1 MNCAVIDL
9 GSNTIRLSVFR
20 YEDSKK
26 TTVIRQKEVAGLAG
40 YIKKNQLEQ
49 VGIQKACDVLCEFKK
64 IAARF
69 VAENEIHAFATAS
82 LRGILNQ
89 DQVLETIQQTIGLL
103 PELLSGE
110 EEAQLDFIGASHFT
124 ECKDG
129 ILIDIGGASTELV
142 RFENARLVRVA
153 SMPIGCLNLYTRF
166 VGKII
171 PNGEERKKIKK
182 EIREQ
187 LANLGW
193 STEYN
198 LPLMIGVGGTVRA
211 AHKLSCGLFSLPQDQ
226 NEMDVG
232 FIKEILNKLKNN
244 ENEIYHTVYK
254 FIPERTLTIF
264 TGLMILNE
272 AIKRFGC
279 ESIFVS
285 GYGVREGYFIDRILK
300 EGDAVN
306 ADGTYEYSGVH
317 AEPGTV
323 MAEVQ

>member
-9 GSNTIRLSVFR
+9 GSNTMRLSVFR
-20 YEDSKK
+20 YEDSKI
-26 TTVIRQKEVAGLAG
+26 TTVIQQKEVAGLAV
-40 YIKKNQLEQ
+40 YIKENQLEQ
-49 VGIQKACDVLCEFKK
+49 EGIQKACDVLCEFKK

-69 VAENEIHAFATAS
+69 VEGNDIHAFAAAS

-89 DQVLETIQQTIGLL
+89 DQVLGMIQQATGLF

-110 EEAQLDFIGASHFT
+110 EEARLGFIGASHFT
-124 ECKDG
+124 ECEDG
-129 ILIDIGGASTELV
+129 IFIDIGGASTELV
-142 RFENARLVRVA
+142 RFENARPVQVA

-187 LANLGW
+187 LASLGW
-193 STEYN
+193 SAEYN
-198 LPLMIGVGGTVRA
+198 LPRMIGVGGTVRA
-211 AHKLSCGLFSLPQDQ
+211 AHKLSRGLFSVPQDQ
-226 NEMDVG
+226 NEMDAG
-232 FIKEILNKLKNN
+232 FTKEILNKLKNY
-244 ENEIYHTVYK
+244 ENEIYRTVYK

-264 TGLMILNE
+264 TGLMIFNE

-300 EGDAVN
+300 LKGGDA
-306 ADGTYEYSGVH
+306 S
-317 AEPGTV
+317 
-323 MAEVQ
+323 QC

>member
-1 MNCAVIDL
+1 M
-9 GSNTIRLSVFR
+9 GSNTIRLSIFS
-20 YEDSKK
+20 YEDSKI
-26 TTVIRQKEVAGLAG
+26 TTVIQQKEVAGLAG
-40 YIKKNQLEQ
+40 YIKENQLEQ
-49 VGIQKACDVLCEFKK
+49 EGIQKACDVLCDFKK
-64 IAARF
+64 IAMRF
-69 VAENEIHAFATAS
+69 VDEKEIYAFATAS
-82 LRGILNQ
+82 LRGIRNREQALKMI
-89 DQVLETIQQTIGLL
+89 LQTTDLF
-103 PELLSGE
+103 PDVLSGE
-110 EEAQLDFIGASHFT
+110 EEARLDFIGASHFT
-124 ECKDG
+124 ECTNG

-142 RFENARLVRVA
+142 RFENAQPVRLA

-187 LANLGW
+187 LTNLGW
-193 STEYN
+193 SAEYN
-198 LPLMIGVGGTVRA
+198 LPLMTGVGGTVRA

-244 ENEIYHTVYK
+244 ENEIYRTVYK
-254 FIPERTLTIF
+254 LIPERTLTIF
-264 TGLMILNE
+264 TGLMIFNE

-300 EGDAVN
+300 EGGAFS
-306 ADGTYEYSGVH
+306 A
-317 AEPGTV
+317 A
-323 MAEVQ
+323 